1 MDEIRQLEEAIAALE
16 AQRPVLGDAVVEL
29 ALDSMLQK
37 LATLKAGQG
46 EAEHE
51 AQQRKM
57 VTVLFADLSGFTALA
72 EQMDAEDITDL
83 MNALWERLDRII
95 TQRRGRIDKH
105 IGDAIMAVWG
115 AEAAQ
120 EDDAEQ
126 AIRAALDM
134 QAELMRLNN
143 NNEIP
148 GLKALPDEQTIAMR
162 IGINTGAALL
172 GVVGTTGEITA
183 IGDTVNTASRLQ
195 NAAPLNG
202 IIISHDTFRH
212 VRGLFRVRALEPLA
226 LKGKAEPVAVYLVEK
241 ARPHAF
247 RLATRG
253 FEDLD
258 TRMIGRGE
266 ELEQLQADYMEGLNE
281 QNPRMVTIIG
291 EAGVGKSRL
300 LYEFSS
306 WLELQNHLTA
316 AFKIRATQQT
326 SSVPGLLIRQLL
338 TTQLEIRESDP
349 AEVIIARLAHGLEKA
364 PGSEVPLNNRALILG
379 TWAGFDLPDDNGFI
393 GLIGAR
399 QLRDRGMIH
408 LAELLSAS
416 AAEVPLALL
425 LEDLQWADE
434 QSLDAIEFIQRACAH
449 VPLFTI
455 CVARPGFLERRP
467 DWPSLCSTMLELRPL
482 NENESRTL
490 IQEILQRAQQI
501 PEALCSL
508 IIQRSEGNPFYI
520 EELIKMLIEEGVIQI
535 REQEWLIDA
544 TRLEMLP
551 IPATLTGVLQARLDS
566 LPASEKLALQRASI
580 LGRIFW
586 DRAVAQLGKT
596 EDRPEQ
602 DEAVQ
607 KPLNGLR
614 NRRLIYRRDK
624 PAFEGTNEF
633 IFVHV
638 LLRDVAYESVLKR
651 ERRHYHAEAARW
663 LGQTARAAGRADEYA
678 VLIAEHYEQAGEM
691 LSAQEWYER
700 AAGSAS
706 LRYANA
712 EARRCLT
719 HALALT
725 PANDPHH
732 SYDLRLAREKVLNL
746 LGDRGAQLEDLNALE
761 EIANA
766 LGDPRRQAEVA
777 LRRAHYAEIT
787 GDYGEAA
794 AHASRAIRL
803 AQAGGDARLETAG
816 HLQHGQTLRRQGLYE
831 AAGEE
836 FEIALKQAEALG
848 MTAIEAE
855 CLHSLGKLSFHQGN
869 YAAASD
875 YYARTRVIHEQN
887 RDLQGVGA
895 VLNSLGIVADSQGD
909 YPTATQ
915 YYTEALGVFRK
926 IGDLWGQGLAYN
938 NLGIVSGEVGN
949 LSDARD
955 YYSQALQICIQ
966 TNDRYGEG
974 MAYNNLGI
982 IADALGD
989 YGGAQ
994 RYYEHGLKIMRETGG
1009 RQGEGVVLAS
1019 YGLLMVHAGNANGAL
1034 TLSEQALEIAD
1045 ELGEQR
1051 VAGYALTNQGHAL
1064 LLMGKNAEA
1073 LAAYHRAAMIR
1084 QELGDLT
1091 VAIESQAGEVRCLDQ
1106 LGHSQEALTLT
1117 ETILKHLETNTLDG
1131 VEEPGRVYL
1140 TCYDVLHAHQDE
1152 RAASVLKTAQENL
1165 IGKANR
1171 ISDVESRRGFLENVA
1186 VHRQIMTLFTGQ
1198 GDAA

>member
-37 LATLKAGQG
+37 LAALKAGQG

-349 AEVIIARLAHGLEKA
+349 AEVIIARLAHGLEKT

-467 DWPSLCSTMLELRPL
+467 DWPALCSTMLELRPL

-490 IQEILQRAQQI
+490 IQEILQRARQI
-501 PEALCSL
+501 PEALCNL

-535 REQEWLIDA
+535 REQEWLIDSS
-544 TRLEMLP
+544 RLETLP

-725 PANDPHH
+725 PANDQHH

-787 GDYGEAA
+787 AKLAGALYPSDGVAEPSALHIETARRCDKILGTRYEAGLRSAVIRKA
-794 AHASRAIRL
+794 ARMLENSRNPFGVYTFGPPENPNFL
-803 AQAGGDARLETAG
+803 GTPSEAGGFHIGTNS
-816 HLQHGQTLRRQGLYE
+816 HLLE
-831 AAGEE
+831 AAGFVALACQMESRPE
-836 FEIALKQAEALG
+836 FLVFVYDQFNWVLG
-848 MTAIEAE
+848 MNPYGI
-855 CLHSLGKLSFHQGN
+855 SLM
-869 YAAASD
+869 
-875 YYARTRVIHEQN
+875 E
-887 RDLQGVGA
+887 GVGSVFLPSYHHRYTFAGVKRGA
-895 VLNSLGIVADSQGD
+895 VPG
-909 YPTATQ
+909 
-915 YYTEALGVFRK
+915 
-926 IGDLWGQGLAYN
+926 
-938 NLGIVSGEVGN
+938 
-949 LSDARD
+949 
-955 YYSQALQICIQ
+955 
-966 TNDRYGEG
+966 
-974 MAYNNLGI
+974 
-982 IADALGD
+982 
-989 YGGAQ
+989 
-994 RYYEHGLKIMRETGG
+994 
-1009 RQGEGVVLAS
+1009 GVV
-1019 YGLLMVHAGNANGAL
+1019 NGITWRAVRDDRPFL
-1034 TLSEQALEIAD
+1034 DISGRDIPAYESNEVWLPHNTAFL
-1045 ELGEQR
+1045 
-1051 VAGYALTNQGHAL
+1051 
-1064 LLMGKNAEA
+1064 KA
-1073 LAAYHRAAMIR
+1073 LAHLKSASIR
-1084 QELGDLT
+1084 QS
-1091 VAIESQAGEVRCLDQ
+1091 A
-1106 LGHSQEALTLT
+1106 T
-1117 ETILKHLETNTLDG
+1117 EE
-1131 VEEPGRVYL
+1131 
-1140 TCYDVLHAHQDE
+1140 
-1152 RAASVLKTAQENL
+1152 
-1165 IGKANR
+1165 
-1171 ISDVESRRGFLENVA
+1171 
-1186 VHRQIMTLFTGQ
+1186 
-1198 GDAA
+1198 